1 VFVVAA
7 VMLAVGA
14 CWAAFQWG
22 WHRGGVANGR
32 LSADNE
38 RLSRQVATLR
48 RQVVQLREDGT
59 RLQSFRRI
67 DEQATKQVRE
77 SLNQLQREN
86 MELREQ
92 LQFYRNIVSPSKGKT
107 GLNIQNFKLDQ
118 GPGDNQYH
126 YKLTLIHVPES
137 KGRRRLARGVVELT
151 AEGKQG
157 GVPVRLSMVQIT
169 RPKVEH
175 ITFAIKYFKQFDGS
189 IVLPAGFTPG
199 TVVVHVVPKGAGKTE
214 ELEQK
219 IEWPLTAE

>member
-1 VFVVAA
+1 
-7 VMLAVGA
+7 MLAVVMLVAGA
-14 CWAAFQWG
+14 CWSAYQWG
-22 WHRGGVANGR
+22 WHRGGVANAR

-38 RLSRQVATLR
+38 RLSMQVATLR
-48 RQVVQLREDGT
+48 KHVAQLREDGT

-77 SLNQLQREN
+77 SLNQLQQEN
-86 MELREQ
+86 TELREQ

-157 GVPVRLSMVQIT
+157 GVPVRLSMAQIS
-169 RPKVEH
+169 RPKVKN
-175 ITFAIKYFKQFDGS
+175 IAFAIKYFKQFDGD
-189 IVLPAGFTPG
+189 IVFPAGFTPG
-199 TVVVHVVPKGAGKTE
+199 ALMVHVIPKGTNKTE